1 MGTYS
6 YSVVVFDVEVVVIVV
21 VEGVV
26 VAVVFVGHACGFE
39 CVVFV
44 IVACSGKKIPG

>member
-6 YSVVVFDVEVVVIVV
+6 YSVIVFDVEVVVIVV